1 MLKGKISNYGKM
13 VRERGRMFL
22 SHVMNFYTEDR
33 WIPVDEDG
41 MESLKAIN
49 GRKLIVPSKLTVVSG
64 SMMLKSKVAQ
74 REEALELYNKGAID
88 SEELLKKIDWSDWKQ
103 VVKRMQAGPFGELF
117 EKLSGMMDMKE
128 FETSVDKGE
137 IPSFMAMIQAMSGET
152 PAENPME
159 SAELEAKQAEIQTK
173 MAQIDK
179 VMTEIELLK
188 AKIQSEY
195 VDQNVK
201 KAPPKPYQTSRPLKI
216 KATETLHG

>member
-1 MLKGKISNYGKM
+1 
-13 VRERGRMFL
+13 
-22 SHVMNFYTEDR
+22 
-33 WIPVDEDG
+33 

-117 EKLSGMMDMKE
+117 EKLSGMGVPPEMIEVFQQLSQMDMKE

-201 KAPPKPYQTSRPLKI
+201 KAGVEFDSRLN
-216 KATETLHG
+216 